1 MLGCQIN
8 NLSFL
13 SWVVVVNNIG
23 WMDGWMDGVYGLPLL
38 LQNFT
43 HEWFFIDDDKLSFN
57 FKKKK
62 NLSITDQILIRK
74 TKYDNV
80 VDDDDVFAKTKK
92 TTDIII

>member
-57 FKKKK
+57 FKKK

>member
-1 MLGCQIN
+1 MNDFSLMMTNCRLI
-8 NLSFL
+8 S
-13 SWVVVVNNIG
+13 
-23 WMDGWMDGVYGLPLL
+23 
-38 LQNFT
+38 
-43 HEWFFIDDDKLSFN
+43 
-57 FKKKK
+57 KKKK